1 MAIYHLSAKVVQRSK
16 GRSATAAAA
25 YRAGD
30 LIACER
36 EGRAHDYTRKRG
48 VAHVEMVGWSGD
60 RAALWNAA
68 EAVERRKDATTAREY
83 EIALPIELGRDE
95 QIALARQFATWLHER
110 HGVAVDFALHD
121 LETGNPHAHVLTT
134 TRPVEADGETLAG
147 IKAEVEWSDK
157 KRKAHGLSPRKEELE
172 AARVEWERRA
182 NAALADAGSSARIDH
197 RSLADQGADRP
208 PEQHEGP
215 TVRRIEKRAQRRAA
229 RDDAPYE
236 PATNRGQTNADAREI
251 VAVERKIAALRE
263 DAIAAAA
270 EQARREAEEQ
280 ARRESE
286 AAVAADE
293 ARQQA
298 QAREIIDTLDL
309 ETADGI
315 AALREKAR
323 RLRDQPEPPPVDE
336 SVVRQDA
343 EAFALERVE
352 FPINRDGRRVMTT
365 MWDERRRVDELQGAA
380 TSASGEYEGQRIAAQ
395 WQREQERERLRQ
407 RNVFVR
413 LFKRLFGKASESPE
427 LAQLRD
433 DAESAQAK
441 ADQAKEF
448 VERLDA
454 DVPTRQ
460 CAADAMRSA
469 GNQAVRDAHERHA
482 DALTAHCDA
491 PAIADLIDAAAR
503 DAERRIEADDDAQ
516 PGPDHKSADENLA
529 DPDANP
535 LDEPPQ
541 PNPRPKRPTMD
552 M

>member
-1 MAIYHLSAKVVQRSK
+1 
-16 GRSATAAAA
+16 
-25 YRAGD
+25 
-30 LIACER
+30 
-36 EGRAHDYTRKRG
+36 
-48 VAHVEMVGWSGD
+48 
-60 RAALWNAA
+60 
-68 EAVERRKDATTAREY
+68 
-83 EIALPIELGRDE
+83 
-95 QIALARQFATWLHER
+95 
-110 HGVAVDFALHD
+110 
-121 LETGNPHAHVLTT
+121 
-134 TRPVEADGETLAG
+134 
-147 IKAEVEWSDK
+147 
-157 KRKAHGLSPRKEELE
+157 
-172 AARVEWERRA
+172 
-182 NAALADAGSSARIDH
+182 
-197 RSLADQGADRP
+197 
-208 PEQHEGP
+208 
-215 TVRRIEKRAQRRAA
+215 
-229 RDDAPYE
+229 
-236 PATNRGQTNADAREI
+236 
-251 VAVERKIAALRE
+251 
-263 DAIAAAA
+263 
-270 EQARREAEEQ
+270 
-280 ARRESE
+280 
-286 AAVAADE
+286 
-293 ARQQA
+293 
-298 QAREIIDTLDL
+298 
-309 ETADGI
+309 
-315 AALREKAR
+315 
-323 RLRDQPEPPPVDE
+323 
-336 SVVRQDA
+336 
-343 EAFALERVE
+343 
-352 FPINRDGRRVMTT
+352 VMTT